1 MLGIARWAAIVWCSL
16 GQIIAVS
23 FVCPNAQ
30 SNLYAPVNVKL
41 ASTARQGMGWGFD
54 IFSKICR
61 QIPRLPVNHS
71 SQIP

>member
-1 MLGIARWAAIVWCSL
+1 MLGIACLAASVWCSL

-41 ASTARQGMGWGFD
+41 AGTVRQGMG
-54 IFSKICR
+54 
-61 QIPRLPVNHS
+61 
-71 SQIP
+71 